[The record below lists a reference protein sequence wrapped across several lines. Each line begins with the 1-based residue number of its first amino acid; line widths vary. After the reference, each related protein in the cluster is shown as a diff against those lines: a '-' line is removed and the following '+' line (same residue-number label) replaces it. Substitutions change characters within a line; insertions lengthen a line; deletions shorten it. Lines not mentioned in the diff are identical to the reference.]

1 MNSLHQT
8 QNKKRM
14 VAVSKPLPKLF
25 HDLEQLQAESSG
37 KVTLAINKNGS
48 VVATTLDIKPQKRS
62 KKMSASNF
70 EELSWHVGHDVEV
83 VKYERK
89 GHVYNIA
96 IECNDCGTVL
106 MDFDNPKNAFQHLQK
121 EMKLGLEGAKN

>member
-1 MNSLHQT
+1 
-8 QNKKRM
+8 M

-25 HDLEQLQAESSG
+25 HDLEQLQAESLE
-37 KVTLAINKNGS
+37 KVKLTINKNGS
-48 VVATTLDIKPQKRS
+48 VVATTLDTKPQKRS
-62 KKMSASNF
+62 KEMSASNF
-70 EELSWHVGHDVEV
+70 EELSWHVGHDVEI

-106 MDFDNPKNAFQHLQK
+106 LDCENPKNGYQRLQPELKLHL
-121 EMKLGLEGAKN
+121 EEEKN